1 MQYFEWE
8 AICTASSWKLMIKAW
23 GYHFE
28 TLGKR
33 IQRSLQS
40 EECLP
45 LGSEGLKG
53 GDQANWCNSDS
64 LTDFKSLRGLSRF
77 KVNYKQFGFSIH
89 VMFNHQCLTHVKI
102 TLGSSNV
109 CKSLVVLNGKLHWSS
124 SFVRDKFGLP
134 IPNSNLGRA
143 AWAPRSGLFGGS
155 AAVAWR
161 HHVTWHRW
169 YMRGFKVSVA
179 LYEIDIILMF
189 ILILFRFYWWPFLN
203 NRQYRWLN
211 EFSFEPE
218 RSLLICPMFWSISAL
233 VRAVQKVEGRLMSL
247 MSCLSRSI
255 MIIMPNKLQ
264 GSSEIHFGTHLYTC
278 MPSCIWMYHSFI
290 VHTCSG
296 IRWGHPKRW
305 FAQGFVLVSWKSR
318 LVIYWNS
325 MNSAR

>member
-1 MQYFEWE
+1 MVE
-8 AICTASSWKLMIKAW
+8 AW

-53 GDQANWCNSDS
+53 GDQANWCYSDS

-77 KVNYKQFGFSIH
+77 KVNYEQFGFSIH
-89 VMFNHQCLTHVKI
+89 LMFNHQCSTHVKI

-109 CKSLVVLNGKLHWSS
+109 FKGLVILNGKLHWSS
-124 SFVRDKFGLP
+124 SFVRDNFGLP

-169 YMRGFKVSVA
+169 YMLFVEGFLKFLKWWYPKSSI
-179 LYEIDIILMF
+179 LIGISIINHPFWGIFGNTHIILL

-218 RSLLICPMFWSISAL
+218 RSPLICPMFWSISAL
-233 VRAVQKVEGRLMSL
+233 VRAVQKVEGRLMSFSVVVIVL
-247 MSCLSRSI
+247 WCIMSVYVHQTPRLFWNPLWNTSMHIYASLCHHVI
-255 MIIMPNKLQ
+255 MYLN
-264 GSSEIHFGTHLYTC
+264 
-278 MPSCIWMYHSFI
+278 
-290 VHTCSG
+290 
-296 IRWGHPKRW
+296 
-305 FAQGFVLVSWKSR
+305 VS
-318 LVIYWNS
+318 
-325 MNSAR
+325 